1 MIDYDRML
9 CKHFVYGRAQKG
21 NHMKDKSSIRG
32 IYTTKLAGRILVLC
46 LCGFLYVFDR
56 SEFDIL
62 RGMHFFERFSVL
74 HILWIIWMIDMLWQL
89 VPVNRRTALGSKKL
103 FRAYYRPAHGAVNKQ
118 ALKAYKVFLLWAALT
133 AAMGVLYQRQI
144 IDDAFLFMSAVFFY
158 VCDLVCVLVWC
169 PFRLIMRSRCCTTCR
184 IFNWDHLMMF
194 SPFVYIGGFYAG
206 SLLSVSVLAFLL
218 WELCVWIYPQRFW
231 EYSNEALKCV
241 NCTDKLC
248 TQYCKKLR

>member
-1 MIDYDRML
+1 
-9 CKHFVYGRAQKG
+9 
-21 NHMKDKSSIRG
+21 
-32 IYTTKLAGRILVLC
+32 
-46 LCGFLYVFDR
+46 
-56 SEFDIL
+56 
-62 RGMHFFERFSVL
+62 
-74 HILWIIWMIDMLWQL
+74 MIDMLWQL

-103 FRAYYRPAHGAVNKQ
+103 FRAYYRPARGAVNKQ